1 MYIYVAVLMLQLA
14 GPTGG
19 PMTSAT
25 APAPCNDDDIGGC
38 TLAVRVPAAAAPS
51 LCLLLLLRTLLG

>member
-1 MYIYVAVLMLQLA
+1 MLQLA

-25 APAPCNDDDIGGC
+25 APAPCNDDDIGGR
-38 TLAVRVPAAAAPS
+38 TLAVRVPAAATPR